1 MPLHLNAPKEV
12 QEICSSAYRAEEG
25 LIQLSKQKKFEP
37 FAGSIKV
44 LDIYDSLNNASQG
57 FIALGRRAFP
67 EPLEKEEEEEEEEEK
82 TKKKR
87 GPLTKLEDDIKSME
101 ASFLDIEK
109 RSGLTPEDRI
119 PQYIRFSRRVLNLM
133 YAVLKDTSS
142 EWLKRLEDPDP
153 QLAFYEAL
161 ITILHALDTASYYLL
176 RINPLMGYDTF
187 LFYLEKIEGT
197 YTNMTTGYD
206 TFAIQNIR
214 KEVKTTFPHLDKI
227 LEITKARLMD
237 SNYFPKKPVGLPT
250 PTNAIDL
257 QIFSAN
263 GRLTGLQFATV
274 EVNLQQAI
282 SLSNHLNKSAK
293 PGDISFLFGA
303 SDEQMNQFIIILSD
317 SIYKHSGMVASP
329 SVIRKKDIHIDT
341 TQPAEI
347 IPDTPEDKEELD
359 KDGPGD

>member
-1 MPLHLNAPKEV
+1 MPHQLRWVPLHLNAPKEV

-133 YAVLKDTSS
+133 YAVLK
-142 EWLKRLEDPDP
+142 L
-153 QLAFYEAL
+153 
-161 ITILHALDTASYYLL
+161 
-176 RINPLMGYDTF
+176 
-187 LFYLEKIEGT
+187 
-197 YTNMTTGYD
+197 
-206 TFAIQNIR
+206 
-214 KEVKTTFPHLDKI
+214 
-227 LEITKARLMD
+227 
-237 SNYFPKKPVGLPT
+237 
-250 PTNAIDL
+250 
-257 QIFSAN
+257 
-263 GRLTGLQFATV
+263 
-274 EVNLQQAI
+274 
-282 SLSNHLNKSAK
+282 SL
-293 PGDISFLFGA
+293 
-303 SDEQMNQFIIILSD
+303 
-317 SIYKHSGMVASP
+317 
-329 SVIRKKDIHIDT
+329 IHI
-341 TQPAEI
+341 
-347 IPDTPEDKEELD
+347 
-359 KDGPGD
+359 